1 MPDPEIE
8 AIIDA
13 ERERAGIAARAFT
26 DDEIIRRYMAAMINE
41 GANVVHQGIALRPLD
56 VDVTFLYGY
65 GFPRHRGGP
74 MMYAD
79 TVGLAKVLADIREFA
94 QQDPVFWQPSP
105 LIVDLVERGATL
117 TSLNRTA

>member
-1 MPDPEIE
+1 M
-8 AIIDA
+8 
-13 ERERAGIAARAFT
+13 
-26 DDEIIRRYMAAMINE
+26 RRYMAAMINE
-41 GANVVHQGIALRPLD
+41 GANVVHQRIALRPLD

-74 MMYAD
+74 MKYAD

-94 QQDPVFWQPSP
+94 QEDPVFWQPSP

-117 TSLNRTA
+117 ASLNHAA